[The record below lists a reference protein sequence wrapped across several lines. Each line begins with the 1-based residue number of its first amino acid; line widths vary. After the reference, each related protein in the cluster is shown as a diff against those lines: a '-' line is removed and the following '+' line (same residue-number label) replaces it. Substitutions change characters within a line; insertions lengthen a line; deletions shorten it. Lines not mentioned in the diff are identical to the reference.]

1 MTRTTGRAYLLS
13 VPALTCLLVLAAALP
28 ARALPPWL
36 ERYREYRVEDAS
48 GRITPRVETTPSG
61 RVAMKPVY
69 SPPIFMTPR
78 GFTLKGYPGTNY
90 DQRGYGR
97 RLNPAAYQ
105 AKLCPTCGVP
115 ADQGAHGH

>member
-1 MTRTTGRAYLLS
+1 MTRIIGRANLLR
-13 VPALTCLLVLAAALP
+13 VPALACLLVLAAALP

-48 GRITPRVETTPSG
+48 GRTSPRIATTPGG
-61 RVAMKPVY
+61 RVAMRPVY
-69 SPPIFMTPR
+69 APPILMRAR
-78 GFTLKGYPGTNY
+78 GFQFKGYPGNNY

-115 ADQGAHGH
+115 ADQGVHGH